1 MLNFSNTKDIYN
13 LIELERISLTS
24 ALDIQKS
31 FNKQVLVFIKKFMN
45 TIDFSNIQNSNCKSF
60 TYLSQATDIL
70 GKTTENINLINDL
83 LTFLTQIDNS
93 SKISKKLLENY
104 NNNFKSNIDS
114 IHKNTKKIEAFI
126 HKNTVNNAS
135 ELLNSVVTE
144 DLENTSFQEVKSS
157 YFPENTLII
166 SSTKGKV
173 ILPYK
178 AKDIYNILNKSKKYT
193 SYEDVINNLYTK
205 PISYYKFSAIARFKE
220 AYKLIREKENG
231 SLVRAFSL
239 AVELFGNYNLHP
251 AIITACNSLDEL
263 DIYLACLDENSLS
276 DFKFFD
282 IKFDIPLTVSQIV
295 QSTF

>member
-126 HKNTVNNAS
+126 HKNTVNNVS

-144 DLENTSFQEVKSS
+144 DSENTSFQEVKSS